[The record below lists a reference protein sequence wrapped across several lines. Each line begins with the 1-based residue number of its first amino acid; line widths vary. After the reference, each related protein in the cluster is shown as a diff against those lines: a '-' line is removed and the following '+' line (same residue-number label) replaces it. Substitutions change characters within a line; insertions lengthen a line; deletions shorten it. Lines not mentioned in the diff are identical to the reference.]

1 MFIGQAAPKQIS
13 MIASNTLI
21 LLFLSPYLYNLRC
34 QMYIFLVYASKVKTG
49 AADGGK
55 EGKLFG
61 VGHIFGKK
69 AGNCRNLCY
78 NILIIIGEI
87 IVKPGGFTSDREEPS
102 TGWTEDFRD

>member
-1 MFIGQAAPKQIS
+1 MFG
-13 MIASNTLI
+13 
-21 LLFLSPYLYNLRC
+21 
-34 QMYIFLVYASKVKTG
+34 
-49 AADGGK
+49 
-55 EGKLFG
+55 E
-61 VGHIFGKK
+61 GHIFGKK